1 MHAARVAPT
10 PFPTAEQLRELL
22 APRPHPE
29 AVGARVEAA
38 VAVCLLGGAVL
49 LARRAHHPL
58 DPWSGHAALP
68 GGRMDAGDPDL
79 LETALRETREEVG
92 FDPLEHGRL
101 LGALGSYT
109 GEGRSRIAGVR
120 VSVFV
125 CELDREPVI
134 ELSSELDEAHWVPLS
149 ALQTT
154 SVGVPELDEA
164 VDAYE
169 LAVGERPLIVWG
181 ITYRILEWLRSVA

>member
-1 MHAARVAPT
+1 MATT
-10 PFPTAEQLRELL
+10 PFPTVDELR
-22 APRPHPE
+22 ARIGARAHPE

-38 VAVCLLGGAVL
+38 VVVCLLADAVL

-68 GGRMDAGDPDL
+68 GGRMDASDPGL
-79 LETALRETREEVG
+79 LGTALRETREEVG

-101 LGALGSYT
+101 IGALGAYT

-125 CELDREPVI
+125 CELDHEPAI

-149 ALQTT
+149 ALATT
-154 SVGVPELDEA
+154 SVGVPELDAA
-164 VDAYE
+164 VDAYV
-169 LAVGERPLIVWG
+169 LDVGERPLIVWG
-181 ITYRILEWLRSVA
+181 ITYRILEWLRGVE